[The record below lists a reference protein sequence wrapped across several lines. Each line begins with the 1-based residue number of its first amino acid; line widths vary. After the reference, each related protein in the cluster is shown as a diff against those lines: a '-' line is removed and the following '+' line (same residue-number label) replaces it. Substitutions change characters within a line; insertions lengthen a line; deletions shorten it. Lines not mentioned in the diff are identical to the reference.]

1 MDNKLLL
8 AVKKVNDSFLHW
20 QVTVKSAELFQ
31 ILKHLDWYNEFNP
44 ARVEAGIEEINNL
57 VPPMNFG
64 ETSPGFPNP
73 NNGKPHHKFCI
84 GREGSMVLYLDLD
97 KFYMPKDFDYTLLE
111 NQLASVAK
119 FMKAD
124 EYWTTVNTESSGRYS
139 LGNFTYR
146 FWWD

>member
-1 MDNKLLL
+1 MDNELLL

-20 QVTVKSAELFQ
+20 QVTVKSTELLE

-44 ARVEAGIEEINNL
+44 ARVEAGIGEINNL

-73 NNGKPHHKFCI
+73 NNGKPHHEYRI
-84 GREGSMVLYLDLD
+84 GREYSMVLYVDIL
-97 KFYMPKDFDYTLLE
+97 KTYMPKDFCYSQLS
-111 NQLASVAK
+111 NQLAMVAK
-119 FMKAD
+119 FMRAD
-124 EYWTTVNTESSGRYS
+124 EFDVIKDSPHSERNPGE
-139 LGNFTYR
+139 FIYR